1 MSYQRSKQNI
11 TSYRQTRTTNPTN
24 QYSEEYQYEEYVH
37 RGTGQPGSYK
47 REVRY
52 VKNGPNQ
59 NYDDRNM
66 QSAKF
71 SKQVVTTVSR
81 TTENKNIKNQPRNFP
96 QRDYKNSN
104 AVYEVKG
111 VSRVQNLPDKNAKK
125 GYSSSPS
132 TNFPQRGNNYN
143 QNKFASNT
151 NNQTT
156 QKLYSAKN
164 YNSNI
169 SPQQKNARTMN
180 ITSGTKNTQNAP
192 KTYSFQRNFQ
202 STSKNSNSLP
212 KYSNISKDFKKDNI
226 KQTRKNNYTPNKN
239 VEYDGPRKIEIL
251 KAEKRIRKTYN
262 DAPNPNKKQNSFDT
276 SINHNIYEIKQVTK
290 EVKTVAEDPNN
301 ININFHRYSYGKP
314 DPNIVNTVNHTID
327 ETSKVPKKQKQVS
340 PRKEEVIK
348 AVKRYRKTYN
358 DSSTGDINQ
367 NQSYNAKSNRP
378 KNFSFNNPKNQYNR
392 GGSNPKNSQKNQLA
406 NTYSFNKNTNT
417 NTNNTNLNRY
427 KNNYTS
433 GNNNTTTNKYSFQS
447 SQITKTTYTQ
457 KSNLRSNDKK
467 DQNKNKVSQDDDPNK
482 KINAVVYSKKDPIST
497 STQDQKKNVTTKSYM
512 QSTTTTTTTK
522 PNLAGKGF
530 VVSTEMQKVT
540 KTTDEDGKIKHTV
553 QVKKEEKIKNDEK
566 LEDGEEGEA
575 EEGIEDG
582 QEEVEG
588 EEGEEGE
595 EAES

>member
-11 TSYRQTRTTNPTN
+11 TSYRQTRSTNPAN
-24 QYSEEYQYEEYVH
+24 QYGEEYQYEEYVH
-37 RGTGQPGSYK
+37 RGIGQPGSYK

-59 NYDDRNM
+59 NYDDRNI

-71 SKQVVTTVSR
+71 TKQVVTTVTK
-81 TTENKNIKNQPRNFP
+81 TTDNKNLKNQPRNFP
-96 QRDYKNSN
+96 QRDYTNSNAN

-111 VSRVQNLPDKNAKK
+111 FTRVQNLPDKNAKK

-132 TNFPQRGNNYN
+132 TNFPQRGGTTYN
-143 QNKFASNT
+143 QNKFVSNT
-151 NNQTT
+151 NNQTA
-156 QKLYSAKN
+156 QKSFTAKN

-180 ITSGTKNTQNAP
+180 ITTNTKNTQNAP
-192 KTYSFQRNFQ
+192 KTYSFQRNYQ

-212 KYSNISKDFKKDNI
+212 KYSNISKDFKKENL
-226 KQTRKNNYTPNKN
+226 KQARKNIYTPNKN
-239 VEYDGPRKIEIL
+239 VEYDGSRKIEIL

-276 SINHNIYEIKQVTK
+276 SINHNTYEIKQVTK
-290 EVKTVAEDPNN
+290 EVRTVAEDPNN
-301 ININFHRYSYGKP
+301 INIAFHRYSYGKP

-327 ETSKVPKKQKQVS
+327 VTSKVPKKQKQVS

-358 DSSTGDINQ
+358 DSSPGDVKQ
-367 NQSYNAKSNRP
+367 NQSYNLKGNRP
-378 KNFSFNNPKNQYNR
+378 KNFSFNNQKNQYNR
-392 GGSNPKNSQKNQLA
+392 GGSNPKNLQKNQLS
-406 NTYSFNKNTNT
+406 NTYSFNKNNNT
-417 NTNNTNLNRY
+417 NTNNLNRY

-433 GNNNTTTNKYSFQS
+433 NNTNTTSNKYSFQS
-447 SQITKTTYTQ
+447 SQTTTKTTYPQ
-457 KSNLRSNDKK
+457 KSNLRSFDKK

-482 KINAVVYSKKDPIST
+482 KINAIVYNKKDPIT
-497 STQDQKKNVTTKSYM
+497 TNTQDPKKNVTTKSYM

-522 PNLAGKGF
+522 PNVAGKGF

-540 KTTDEDGKIKHTV
+540 KTTDEDGKIQHTV

-566 LEDGEEGEA
+566 LDDGEDGEN
-575 EEGIEDG
+575 EEGLEEG

-588 EEGEEGE
+588 EEGEE
-595 EAES
+595 AES